1 MRRRSVDYHYKACD
15 LEEMT
20 SLEKKRYE
28 YLNEYGLNIDCN
40 KKRVID
46 FDMQIKR
53 HKNSDCR

>member
-28 YLNEYGLNIDCN
+28 YLNEYGLNIDFN

-46 FDMQIKR
+46 IDMQIKR
-53 HKNSDCR
+53 ARKQKTK

>member
-20 SLEKKRYE
+20 SLDKKRYE

-46 FDMQIKR
+46 
-53 HKNSDCR
+53 